1 MEARG
6 QLVVYILTSAIIHLT
21 AHFYKEAKAGNLD
34 TN

>member
-6 QLVVYILTSAIIHLT
+6 EFAVYFLTSAIIHLVT
-21 AHFYKEAKAGNLD
+21 HFYKEAKPGNLD